1 MVLISERREKA
12 MCKVKCQ
19 DCSLWTSD
27 KVCQYCR
34 HYAYFRDA
42 HRCDIDDKRVSPNH
56 YCKYF
61 KG

>member
-1 MVLISERREKA
+1 

-19 DCSLWTSD
+19 DCSLWDSD
-27 KVCQYCR
+27 KVCQYCHR
-34 HYAYFRDA
+34 YAYFKDA
-42 HRCDIDDKRVSPNH
+42 YRCRIDEKRVSPYG